1 MPISEATIRA
11 VKYPP
16 EKVPDSWFGNVPANA
31 EVSPPLIDLK
41 RFSPW
46 LCTLGDIQLPANASV
61 ELRARYGKTRV
72 NENTAALPNL
82 LPGAWQL
89 TAKDELYL
97 NFFGLAPVAN
107 FTSHYGLWVVAPTI
121 AHKLA
126 LGITLTGAEMELAQK
141 LNIQDSVDKGV
152 LPMPIRYQIERQYM
166 VLEEETHARSVNIAA
181 ANVVYTIESL
191 HPRTADSE
199 IVVLTRIAANPGAAA
214 SAIRIIVDRDQNAGY
229 ADIRTFPLSLAA
241 GGEVECFIPARTEI
255 RLTCQAAVAPGAH
268 LFRYTFQRIRM
279 NNILRARFGLAT
291 KDELP
296 GDVWE
301 KCIAGVL

>member
-16 EKVPDSWFGNVPANA
+16 EKVPDSWFGNVPANS

-41 RFSPW
+41 RFSPY
-46 LCTLGDIQLPANASV
+46 LCMLSDIQLAANASV

-72 NENTAALPNL
+72 NENTAAMLNT
-82 LPGAWQL
+82 LPGAWRL
-89 TAKDELYL
+89 MAKDEIYL

-107 FTSHYGLWVVAPTI
+107 YTSHFGLWVISPTI
-121 AHKLA
+121 AHKIA
-126 LGITLTGAEMELAQK
+126 LGISLTGAEMELAGK

-152 LPMPIRYQIERQYM
+152 LPLPIPYQIEREYM
-166 VLEEETHARSVNIAA
+166 VIEEETHARSVNIAS
-181 ANVVYTIESL
+181 ANVVFNIESIY
-191 HPRTADSE
+191 PRTGE

-214 SAIRIIVDRDQNAGY
+214 DVIRLIVDRDQDIGY
-229 ADIRTFPLSLAA
+229 ADIRTFPLSLLP
-241 GGEVECFIPARTEI
+241 GGEIECFIPATKEI

-268 LFRYTFQRIRM
+268 LFRYTFQRIRL
-279 NNILRARFGLAT
+279 NNILRARFGLAS

>member
-1 MPISEATIRA
+1 MPINEATVRA

-31 EVSPPLIDLK
+31 EVSPPVVDLK
-41 RFSPW
+41 RFSPYI
-46 LCTLGDIQLPANASV
+46 CTLSDIQVPANANV

-82 LPGAWQL
+82 LPGAWRL
-89 TAKDELYL
+89 MDKDNLYL

-107 FTSHYGLWVVAPTI
+107 YTSHFGLWVITPTI

-152 LPMPIRYQIERQYM
+152 LPMPIRYQIEREYM
-166 VLEEETHARSVNIAA
+166 VLEEETHSRSVNIAA

-191 HPRTADSE
+191 YPRAE
-199 IVVLTRIAANPGAAA
+199 GNEMVVLTRIAANPGAAA
-214 SAIRIIVDRDQNAGY
+214 NAIRIIVDRDQDIGY

-241 GGEVECFIPARTEI
+241 GGEVECFIPAKKEI

-279 NNILRARFGLAT
+279 NNILRARFGLARPE
-291 KDELP
+291 ELP

-301 KCIAGVL
+301 KCVAGVL

>member
-16 EKVPDSWFGNVPANA
+16 EKIPDSWFGNVPANS
-31 EVSPPLIDLK
+31 EVSPPVIDLK
-41 RFSPW
+41 RFSPY
-46 LCTLGDIQLPANASV
+46 LCTLSDIQLPANANV

-72 NENTAALPNL
+72 NENTAAMLNA
-82 LPGAWQL
+82 LPGAWRL
-89 TAKDELYL
+89 MAKDELYL
-97 NFFGLAPVAN
+97 NFFGLAPAAN
-107 FTSHYGLWVVAPTI
+107 YTSHYGLWVVAPTV

-126 LGITLTGAEMELAQK
+126 LGMPLTGAEMELAAR

-152 LPMPIRYQIERQYM
+152 LPLAIRYQIEREYM

-181 ANVVYTIESL
+181 ANVTYTIESL
-191 HPRTADSE
+191 YPRPGE

-214 SAIRIIVDRDQNAGY
+214 NAIRFIVDRDQDIGY
-229 ADIRTFPLSLAA
+229 ADVRTFPLSLMA
-241 GGEVECFIPARTEI
+241 GGEVECFIPAMKEI

-268 LFRYTFQRIRM
+268 LFRYTFRRIRL
-279 NNILRARFGLAT
+279 NNILRARFGLAS